1 MGKDKKAVNSLKLG
15 KVTVWQK
22 SAPLTYQMITGSV
35 ASITAYKYCVGKAIK
50 TIESKPASECTHKDI
65 IPALRKLMKAEPHW
79 PLNEKGKPIGDE
91 KTLRN
96 TAFGTHWNNMTN
108 WIRNNYKADSKP
120 NTDTAYDKL
129 FKALKSFASNAS
141 DAEFKQGLELFTAV
155 ASKGKAYFEA

>member
-1 MGKDKKAVNSLKLG
+1 MGKNSAVANSLKLG
-15 KVTVWQK
+15 KVTVNSK
-22 SAPLTYQMITGSV
+22 TAPLTFQMITGSM
-35 ASITAYKYCVGKAIK
+35 AGIKAYKYCVDKALK
-50 TIESKPASECTHKDI
+50 VIEKPNAECTHKDI